1 MAFDSMASPP
11 CCAPP
16 SDPVVSIAAS
26 PFTSTCRVVARYQSH
41 GIGKGYTGG
50 FHEYFGP
57 DADIDSQIL
66 RSRKIEILRGAP
78 FNIDY
83 GHGLLG

>member
-1 MAFDSMASPP
+1 MAFGSMASPP
-11 CCAPP
+11 CCALWGSVVDWIAP
-16 SDPVVSIAAS
+16 SPSFDMSR
-26 PFTSTCRVVARYQSH
+26 STRYQSH

-66 RSRKIEILRGAP
+66 RRKNRDLKGSTVQ
-78 FNIDY
+78 
-83 GHGLLG
+83 H